1 MEIVHNF
8 LFFLLFQ
15 RYYELIRH
23 QKQHCFKEEDAKRSA
38 QAQKAAAAAAASFNN
53 QQLGTGSPAGSGSNY
68 PGMPSNLGH
77 SDDSNSSMDRTIQS
91 PMMFHHNFQDK
102 RRSLDGSD
110 DWSGSDF
117 PQNHSGTPVNFP
129 GVPAN
134 FPGAPHTPESPDKKM
149 TPSMFDQ
156 LTRGSPGIGGPVGD
170 LPGAPGQH
178 PGPAGSP
185 SGLPAASAA
194 MAASI
199 AAASAGHQGLFPKL
213 TAPSTLF
220 PSYPPSSPFGILQQ
234 QAGLSNPGI
243 PGIPGQQ
250 SRDRDS
256 DEFDTESVGSSPS
269 SASNKRKHSDDGLT
283 ADNEIFEKDDS
294 GQPRDKR

>member
-1 MEIVHNF
+1 M
-8 LFFLLFQ
+8 
-15 RYYELIRH
+15 
-23 QKQHCFKEEDAKRSA
+23 
-38 QAQKAAAAAAASFNN
+38 
-53 QQLGTGSPAGSGSNY
+53 
-68 PGMPSNLGH
+68 PGNLGH

-102 RRSLDGSD
+102 RRSLDGCSD

-134 FPGAPHTPESPDKKM
+134 FPGAPATPESPDKKM

-170 LPGAPGQH
+170 LPPGQH
-178 PGPAGSP
+178 PGPARSP
-185 SGLPAASAA
+185 SGLQTASAA

-269 SASNKRKHSDDGLT
+269 SASNKRKHSDDGV
-283 ADNEIFEKDDS
+283 DNEIFEKDDS

>member
-1 MEIVHNF
+1 M
-8 LFFLLFQ
+8 
-15 RYYELIRH
+15 
-23 QKQHCFKEEDAKRSA
+23 
-38 QAQKAAAAAAASFNN
+38 
-53 QQLGTGSPAGSGSNY
+53 
-68 PGMPSNLGH
+68 PGNLGH

-134 FPGAPHTPESPDKKM
+134 FPGAPGTPESPDKKM

-170 LPGAPGQH
+170 LPGAGQH
-178 PGPAGSP
+178 PVPAGSP